1 MVIPTHVVNE
11 EKKLWKA
18 AKDVVSCSMPLPE
31 EVEGGGGG
39 GGGGVMIYFIS
50 LLSSHPLW
58 PPRTS
63 QGFLDTRISSINGD
77 QERRKL
83 SCGDQ

>member
-1 MVIPTHVVNE
+1 MKGGE
-11 EKKLWKA
+11 R
-18 AKDVVSCSMPLPE
+18 CSFLLDAFTR
-31 EVEGGGGG
+31 GGGRG

-58 PPRTS
+58 PPRTL

>member
-1 MVIPTHVVNE
+1 MKGGE
-11 EKKLWKA
+11 R
-18 AKDVVSCSMPLPE
+18 CSFLLDAFTRGGGRG
-31 EVEGGGGG
+31 EGGDDLLH
-39 GGGGVMIYFIS
+39 FS
-50 LLSSHPLW
+50 LSSHPLCS
-58 PPRTS
+58 PRTS